1 MKKLI
6 IATAFI
12 LLAGVAFGQHLQ
24 KGVIVGVHHLTI
36 TPKSGVTMDQYL
48 DFFKNKWIP
57 EFEKHVDGWKGFI
70 VKGNK
75 GEHVNEYGM
84 VWYIES
90 VKDHDKYLNKDGS
103 NTDEFE
109 AAMEKLQP
117 MQDELDK
124 LGTWSSEFTDWVI
137 Q

>member
-24 KGVIVGVHHLTI
+24 KGVIVGVHHMTVSPQ
-36 TPKSGVTMDQYL
+36 TGVTMDQYF
-48 DFFKNKWIP
+48 DFLKNKWIP
-57 EFEKHVDGWKGFI
+57 EYEKHFDGWKGFI

-84 VWYIES
+84 VWYVES
-90 VKDHDKYLNKDGS
+90 MKHYNKYYNKDGS
-103 NTDEFE
+103 QTDESE

-117 MQDELDK
+117 LEDELTK